1 MNALS
6 FFTPPQVLILLDMNG
21 LLVHRAKGKVP
32 GARQPDFNVP
42 TGGGYRK
49 YDSFFYIR

>member
-1 MNALS
+1 
-6 FFTPPQVLILLDMNG
+6 VLILLDMNG
-21 LLVHRAKGKVP
+21 LLVHRAKSKVP

-42 TGGGYRK
+42 TGRYRQ